1 MPIYEYICQN
11 CHRRARIFMSYAE
24 YDHSQ
29 PACPH
34 CSSTNL
40 KRKVGRVAVARS
52 EEARLDRLMDDES
65 LAGMED
71 DPRAMGRFMR
81 EMSREMGEDLGD
93 EFEEVAGRLE
103 KGESPESIEASM
115 PELGSG
121 DAGGFDDDY

>member
-1 MPIYEYICQN
+1 MPIYEYTCQN
-11 CHRRARIFMSYAE
+11 CRRRARVFMSYAE
-24 YDHSQ
+24 YDRAT

-34 CSSTNL
+34 CGSANL
-40 KRKVGRVAVARS
+40 KRRVGRVAFARS
-52 EEARLDRLMDDES
+52 EGSRLDSLMDDES

-81 EMSREMGEDLGD
+81 EMSQEMGEDMGD

-115 PELGSG
+115 PDFGT
-121 DAGGFDDDY
+121 AGGFDDDF